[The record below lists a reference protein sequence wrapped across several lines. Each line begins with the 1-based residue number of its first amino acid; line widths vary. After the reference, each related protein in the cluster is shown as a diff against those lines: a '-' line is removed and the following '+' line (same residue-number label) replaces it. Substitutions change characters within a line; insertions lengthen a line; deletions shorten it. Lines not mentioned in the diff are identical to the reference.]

1 MSCDVSIL
9 LTAIQRGDS
18 GAANDLLPL
27 VYNQLREL
35 ARAKM
40 SRESAGQ
47 TLQATALVHEA
58 YLRLVDT
65 PVAKD
70 LHNRRYFFAAAADAM
85 RCILIENARRKAAL
99 KRGGD
104 RERVDV
110 SLNDLPAASSAVNV
124 LEIDEALT
132 RLAAQNV
139 PAAELVKLRYFT
151 GLSLIETAEMLEMSE
166 RSARRLWAY
175 ARSFLLEE
183 LSPEVSVPI
192 ASDGKS

>member
-9 LTAIQRGDS
+9 LNAIQCGDS
-18 GAANDLLPL
+18 RAADELLPL
-27 VYNQLREL
+27 VYKQLREL

-40 SRESAGQ
+40 SQESAGQ

-70 LHNRRYFFAAAADAM
+70 MHNRRYFFAAAADAM
-85 RCILIENARRKAAL
+85 RCILVENARRKAAL
-99 KRGGD
+99 KRGS
-104 RERVDV
+104 ERQRIDV
-110 SLNDLPAASSAVNV
+110 SLSDLPEASSVVNV

-132 RLAAQNV
+132 RLATQNAQ
-139 PAAELVKLRYFT
+139 AAELVKLRYFT
-151 GLSLIETAEMLEMSE
+151 GLPLIEAAEMLEMSE

-183 LSPEVSVPI
+183 LSPES
-192 ASDGKS
+192 